1 MRLNPW
7 LALAVLV
14 AACAPPA
21 GQTAFGID
29 EQLDEAEA
37 KDFCDRWM
45 ALQGRDS
52 PEAALL
58 RAELALQVPMS
69 VVDVAYC
76 VNREQLKLQAMQD
89 ALRASEQLPN
99 NPSSWLVLAAWLQKT
114 QASPERI
121 AEATC
126 RGAQQSAGSPVAWQ
140 ACGDWRRQAN
150 DAQGAVEAWTRA
162 FELSANRGEQCALI
176 QRIRTTSMSP
186 QQALEALPQEV
197 VQQCEARQRRAQ
209 KAKRHERW

>member
-1 MRLNPW
+1 MRSNPW
-7 LALAVLV
+7 LALAVAL
-14 AACAPPA
+14 AACAPPV
-21 GQTAFGID
+21 GQTQFGID
-29 EQLDEAEA
+29 EPLDEAEA

-58 RAELALQVPMS
+58 RAELALQVPPG
-69 VVDVAYC
+69 VVDVATC

-114 QASPERI
+114 QAPPERI
-121 AEATC
+121 ADAVC
-126 RGAQQSAGSPVAWQ
+126 RGAQQGAPSPVAWQ

-150 DAQGAVEAWTRA
+150 DALGAVDAWTRA
-162 FELSANRGEQCALI
+162 FGLSATRGEQCALI
-176 QRIRTTSMSP
+176 QRIRTTSLSP
-186 QQALEALPQEV
+186 QQSLEALPQEV
-197 VQQCEARQRRAQ
+197 VQDCEARRRAG
-209 KAKRHERW
+209 KKERKY